1 MPEIKHPT
9 INLLFNEMNSSIG
22 HVDIHFLT
30 NKQVMNIIIL
40 HCGMLTMNTI
50 LVTYNSV
57 IGFVNS
63 G

>member
-1 MPEIKHPT
+1 MPEVKHPT

-22 HVDIHFLT
+22 HMDIHSLT

-57 IGFVNS
+57 T
-63 G
+63 